1 MKKTPS
7 FLLAGSLAL
16 ILVAC
21 SGSAASAP
29 PDRTPSPTPTP
40 VPTQPGD
47 PGRDPGGNQGG
58 GTDPGNP
65 GNGGI
70 VVPNPNPDPGVVDPG
85 EPQLVEPVAGARMIR
100 DGSASDV
107 RAAVVGRRVT
117 VQVAFW
123 DGVEPCHVLAGVDV
137 ARDGNTITLTVKLG
151 AGPEA
156 GPDVACIEIAVLKAT
171 IVDLG
176 ELEPG
181 TYTIVAVGDA
191 APIEVVVP

>member
-1 MKKTPS
+1 MKTPS
-7 FLLAGSLAL
+7 LLLSGSLAL
-16 ILVAC
+16 VLVAC
-21 SGSAASAP
+21 SGSGAGAP

-40 VPTQPGD
+40 VPTQPDD
-47 PGRDPGGNQGG
+47 PGRDLGGNQGG
-58 GTDPGNP
+58 GTDSGIP

-70 VVPNPNPDPGVVDPG
+70 VFPNPDPGMVEPG

-100 DGSASDV
+100 DTAATDV

-123 DGVEPCHVLAGVDV
+123 GGVEPCHVLAGVDV
-137 ARDGNTITLTVKLG
+137 ARDGNTITITVKVG

-156 GPDVACIEIAVLKAT
+156 GPDIACIEIAVLKAT
-171 IVDLG
+171 TVDLG
-176 ELEPG
+176 ELDPG

>member
-1 MKKTPS
+1 MKTPTL
-7 FLLAGSLAL
+7 LLAGSLAL
-16 ILVAC
+16 VLVAC
-21 SGSAASAP
+21 SGSAAPAP
-29 PDRTPSPTPTP
+29 PNGTPAPTPTP

-65 GNGGI
+65 GNGG
-70 VVPNPNPDPGVVDPG
+70 VVIPNPDPGIVDPG
-85 EPQLVEPVAGARMIR
+85 EPQMVAPVAGARMIR
-100 DGSASDV
+100 DGAASDL

-123 DGVEPCHVLAGVDV
+123 GGVEPCHVLAGVDV
-137 ARDGNTITLTVKLG
+137 VRDGTTITLTVKVG

-156 GPDVACIEIAVLKAT
+156 GPDIACIEIVVLKAT
-171 IVDLG
+171 TVDLG
-176 ELEPG
+176 ELDPG

-191 APIEVVVP
+191 APIQVVVP